1 MPYVFYNK
9 PCVFFHVGIYMF
21 FCRIRVGEDSC
32 EMQTTGVCMSQE
44 RLIFELE
51 SFLTSYLMFR
61 RNHRTM

>member
-1 MPYVFYNK
+1 M
-9 PCVFFHVGIYMF
+9 FFTTSRVSFSFSEYTC

-51 SFLTSYLMFR
+51 SFRTSYLMFR

>member
-32 EMQTTGVCMSQE
+32 EMQTTGGCVCRRKGLSLNLKVSGL
-44 RLIFELE
+44 LI
-51 SFLTSYLMFR
+51 
-61 RNHRTM
+61 